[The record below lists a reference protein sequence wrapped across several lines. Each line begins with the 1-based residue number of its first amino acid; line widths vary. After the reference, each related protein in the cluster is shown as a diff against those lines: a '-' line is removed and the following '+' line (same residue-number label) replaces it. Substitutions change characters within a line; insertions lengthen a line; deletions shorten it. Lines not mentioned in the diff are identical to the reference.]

1 MDRAKAAL
9 GRAHN
14 SKSTAVITSPE
25 QLSMI
30 DRIKVLESRLDQAIE
45 LIHSGLRELSK
56 DRREND
62 NAYSSDR
69 DGIIPVGTIFL
80 GTSTKSGTLILT
92 VCEDGYYI
100 GPNKFGSLSAAAQAA
115 SGVRRSGWT
124 FWKLA
129 DGRTAKEAFGK

>member
-1 MDRAKAAL
+1 MDRAKVAL

-14 SKSTAVITSPE
+14 VQGTATITNPE
-25 QLSMI
+25 DLSVVDRMRAMEARINQLT
-30 DRIKVLESRLDQAIE
+30 E
-45 LIHSGLRELSK
+45 LIHSGLRSLSK
-56 DRREND
+56 DRRGSD

-69 DGIIPVGTIFL
+69 DGVIPVGTIFM
-80 GTSTKSGTLILT
+80 GTSQRNGTLILT
-92 VCEDGYYI
+92 VADDGYYI
-100 GPNKFGSLSAAAQAA
+100 GNTKYGSLSAAAQSA